1 MIHWNILL
9 IILASGTIKAVILK
23 NNPELNL
30 ELTTKTEWWCLSS
43 YETLNTFNKF
53 EMQAA
58 ADGINA
64 FILNSVLTKMFAV
77 LTEADNTL

>member
-1 MIHWNILL
+1 
-9 IILASGTIKAVILK
+9 
-23 NNPELNL
+23 
-30 ELTTKTEWWCLSS
+30 
-43 YETLNTFNKF
+43 
-53 EMQAA
+53 MQAA